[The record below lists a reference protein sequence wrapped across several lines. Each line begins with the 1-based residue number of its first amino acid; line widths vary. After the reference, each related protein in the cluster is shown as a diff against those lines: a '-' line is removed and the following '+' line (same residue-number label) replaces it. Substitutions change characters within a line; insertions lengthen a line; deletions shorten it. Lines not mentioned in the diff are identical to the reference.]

1 MKKPIAFEAY
11 GCKDSA
17 ICGPVRA
24 GSIQNIQITRR
35 FFGIVAASFLMV
47 DFALAA
53 PRDNRL
59 SADQL
64 AAAIERWFAAQDN
77 FEPGDLITRSQV
89 KDVLSKLADAGAKV
103 PDAEKIT
110 ELALDDSSFIVRELS
125 TTSGRKFMRNLAK
138 DPGGFARLDRLAK
151 ISGGEKLVRDLVN
164 DKGGDKL
171 IEYMATK
178 GGRKMMS
185 DVPGATDFN
194 KPTGRIYTV
203 DDLQAAVEA
212 AWTSR

>member
-1 MKKPIAFEAY
+1 MKKPFAFEAY

-17 ICGPVRA
+17 IYGPVRA
-24 GSIQNIQITRR
+24 GGAHFIR
-35 FFGIVAASFLMV
+35 IVSRLFATLAYLV
-47 DFALAA
+47 ILTDFATAA
-53 PRDNRL
+53 PQAGRPDL
-59 SADQL
+59 GTVTQ
-64 AAAIERWFAAQDN
+64 AIERWFDAQDDY
-77 FEPGDLITRSQV
+77 EPGDLITRSQV
-89 KDVLSKLADAGAKV
+89 KTVLAKLADAGAAV
-103 PDAEKIT
+103 PSSEKIA

-138 DPGGFARLDRLAK
+138 DPGAFARLDRLTK
-151 ISGGEKLVRDLVN
+151 VSGGEKLIRDLAR

-178 GGRKMMS
+178 GGRSMMS

-203 DDLQAAVEA
+203 DDLIAAVES
-212 AWTSR
+212 AWMTR